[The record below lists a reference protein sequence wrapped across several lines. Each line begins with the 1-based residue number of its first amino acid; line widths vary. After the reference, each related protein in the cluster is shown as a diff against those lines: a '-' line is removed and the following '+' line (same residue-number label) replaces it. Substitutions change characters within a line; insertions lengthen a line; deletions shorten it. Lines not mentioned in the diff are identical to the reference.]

1 MEYIICQ
8 AEAKGSLLVS
18 EFTGVTSLLSK
29 AIKVNPWD
37 LGGVAKTINGC
48 LTASMDERT
57 ERHAVRLIF
66 FFRLR
71 SGRSWN

>member
-37 LGGVAKTINGC
+37 LGGVAKTINDC
-48 LTASMDERT
+48 LTASMDERS
-57 ERHAVRLIF
+57 ERHAVSYFSR
-66 FFRLR
+66 
-71 SGRSWN
+71 